1 MDRCSIYDAICK
13 LGLLAAGFIRQ
24 DLPFKNCNVANILQ
38 ALFQNLISVAA
49 LNSMC

>member
-1 MDRCSIYDAICK
+1 MPTKSRDIRFT
-13 LGLLAAGFIRQ
+13 GLLAAGFIRQ